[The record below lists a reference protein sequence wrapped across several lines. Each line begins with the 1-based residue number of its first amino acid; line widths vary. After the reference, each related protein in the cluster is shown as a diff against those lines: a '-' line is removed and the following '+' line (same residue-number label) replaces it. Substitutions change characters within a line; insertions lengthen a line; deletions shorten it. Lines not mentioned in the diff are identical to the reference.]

1 VQAEIAP
8 AELTQTADAEP
19 ELADEPDGEPRRG
32 FFARLFGWRRAARA
46 AEPTSESDLETGDAH
61 DDDHAQDEGDGD
73 ELPESPP
80 VAAHEPYNAL
90 AVWATQSQP
99 EELQPQTTPEDELQA
114 SGANL
119 GESDEGARADPDA
132 DTPADVS
139 AEIAAAQEVA
149 AEQVTAVLTGVL
161 DRLGAAHHRP
171 FSRS

>member
-1 VQAEIAP
+1 
-8 AELTQTADAEP
+8 LTGTADAEP
-19 ELADEPDGEPRRG
+19 ELADEPAGEPRRG
-32 FFARLFGWRRAARA
+32 FFARLFGRRRAVAA
-46 AEPTSESDLETGDAH
+46 AEPTSESDLETDAH
-61 DDDHAQDEGDGD
+61 DDDDDGGGGGDGD
-73 ELPESPP
+73 GGELPERPRG

-119 GESDEGARADPDA
+119 GESDEGAPADTDA

-149 AEQVTAVLTGVL
+149 AERVTAVLTGVL